1 MHTESKQEGG
11 RMALGSEHPH
21 SRLSEGV
28 HWLSVMWFAQMQL
41 QGGPGQ
47 SPSELHLLIS
57 AVWQWSL

>member
-1 MHTESKQEGG
+1 
-11 RMALGSEHPH
+11 MALGSEHPH